1 MAAKAGEKELRKKE
15 IFLMKRDDDIS
26 DMNSGVIDADWGLD
40 NS

>member
-15 IFLMKRDDDIS
+15 LKRDDGIS